1 MLFDH
6 FADIAIFAWLWFKAL
21 FNFDKGKI
29 DINFRWLQF
38 IRQKLMQTA
47 IHVNAF
53 ADSER
58 KMTEEKTIYLIDGTA
73 YIHRAYHAIRGLA
86 NSKGLPTNAIFGFT
100 RMLMKLMEDRNPEY
114 VGMFFDARGPTFR
127 HDMYPDYKANRPP
140 MPEDMAVQIPYIKKV
155 TAAFNLPIIEMQ
167 GYEADDLIGTL
178 AHMAEKVG
186 FTVIMITG
194 DKDFMQLVTEKS
206 TIWDPMKESA
216 TDLQT
221 IREKF
226 GIDPRQMIDVQG
238 LSGDTAD
245 NVPGVPGIGQKTAVT
260 LIKTYNSMQEL
271 YEKLDTITKKKQR
284 ENLEIFKEQA
294 FLCRKLVT
302 INIQAPLTLDPTNFK
317 VTAPD
322 REALAELYKDLEF
335 HQLQQS
341 VPPPDQADLSSKD
354 YQAIMDQD
362 QLTKLISQLE
372 SADLFALDTETTST
386 NPMLA
391 DLVGLSFAVNA
402 NQAYYIPCRH
412 NYLGAPDQLKLQDV
426 LEKLR
431 PVLENPQIKKI
442 GQNIKY
448 DWILLERNGI
458 NLDGVVFDTMLASYL
473 LNPSKR
479 AHNLDQIALD
489 FLGHKTI
496 TYAQVAG
503 KGKKAVLF
511 SQVPLDKAVPYACE
525 DADITLMVRDVLMPK
540 LKELGLDELMT
551 SVEMPLVPVLMRM
564 EMRGVGINVERLNE
578 LSKSFKRQLDALED
592 GIYGL
597 AGETFNI
604 KSSQQLGR
612 ILFEKLRL
620 PVQKKTKKKTGY
632 STDVNVLTVLADQHE
647 LPALILQHR
656 TLAKLKSTYT
666 DALMDLV
673 NPQTGR
679 IHTSYNQTVAATG
692 RLSSSDPNLQNIP
705 IRTKEGRQIRGAFIP
720 CKGWHLV
727 AADYS
732 QVELRVLAHC
742 SEDEIL
748 IQAFRDDEDIH
759 ARTACEVFQVSPA
772 DLSGELRRQAKA
784 INFGIIYGMSAF
796 GLSRQLEISQKMAKT
811 YIDHYFE
818 RYQGVKRFMDQ
829 TIADARETQRTST
842 LLGRIRLLPDINSSN
857 HIIRQAAERT
867 AINTPIQGSAADLI
881 KVAMIRVDEALQ
893 EKNLHSAM
901 LLTVHDELVFEVPSD
916 ELQAVTRLVR
926 DIMEGVWQLKVPLK
940 INIAEGGN
948 WEEAH

>member
-1 MLFDH
+1 
-6 FADIAIFAWLWFKAL
+6 
-21 FNFDKGKI
+21 
-29 DINFRWLQF
+29 
-38 IRQKLMQTA
+38 
-47 IHVNAF
+47 
-53 ADSER
+53 
-58 KMTEEKTIYLIDGTA
+58 MTEEKTIYLIDGTA
-73 YIHRAYHAIRGLA
+73 YIHRAYHAIRGLT
-86 NSKGLPTNAIFGFT
+86 NSKGLPTNAVFGFT
-100 RMLMKLMEDRNPEY
+100 RMLIKLMDDRNPEY
-114 VGMFFDARGPTFR
+114 VGMFFDAKGPTFR
-127 HDMYPDYKANRPP
+127 HDLYADYKANRPP
-140 MPEDMAVQIPYIKKV
+140 MAEDMAVQIPYIKKV

-178 AHMAEKVG
+178 AQIAEKKG

-226 GIDPRQMIDVQG
+226 GIEPQQMIDVQG
-238 LSGDTAD
+238 LSGDAAD

-260 LIKTYNSMQEL
+260 LIKTYNSMPEL
-271 YEKLDTITKKKQR
+271 YEKLDTITRKKQR
-284 ENLEIFKEQA
+284 QNLETFKAQA
-294 FLCRKLVT
+294 FLSRTLVT
-302 INIQAPLTLDPTNFK
+302 INTAVPLTLDPADFK
-317 VTAPD
+317 VSAPD
-322 REALAELYKDLEF
+322 RKALAELYKDLEF
-335 HQLQQS
+335 RQLQQS
-341 VPPPDQADLSSKD
+341 VPDQADLSSKD
-354 YQAIMDQD
+354 YQSIMNQD
-362 QLTKLISQLE
+362 QLSKLISQLE
-372 SADLFALDTETTST
+372 KADLFALDTETTST

-391 DLVGLSFAVNA
+391 ELVGFSFAVKA

-426 LEKLR
+426 LDKLK

-448 DWILLERNGI
+448 DWIVLERNGI
-458 NLDGVVFDTMLASYL
+458 NLAGVVFDTMLASYL

-496 TYAQVAG
+496 TYEQVAG
-503 KGKKAVLF
+503 KGKKAMLF

-525 DADITLMVRDVLMPK
+525 DADITLMVRDVLLPK

-564 EMRGVGINVERLNE
+564 EMRGAGINVERLQE
-578 LSKSFKRQLDALED
+578 LSKSFKKQLDALEG

-632 STDVNVLTVLADQHE
+632 STDVNVLTALADQHE

-666 DALMDLV
+666 DALMELV

-705 IRTKEGRQIRGAFIP
+705 IRTQEGRQIRGAFIP
-720 CKGWHLV
+720 RQGWLLV

-742 SEDEIL
+742 SQDEIL
-748 IQAFRDDEDIH
+748 IQAFQDDEDIH
-759 ARTACEVFQVSPA
+759 ARTACEVFRVSPA
-772 DLSGELRRQAKA
+772 ELSGELRRQAKA

-796 GLSRQLEISQKMAKT
+796 GLSRQLEINQKMAQT

-829 TIADARETQRTST
+829 TIVEARETQRTST

-881 KVAMIRVDEALQ
+881 KVAMIRVDEALR
-893 EKNLHSAM
+893 EKSFQSAM
-901 LLTVHDELVFEVPSD
+901 LLTVHDELVFEVPPE
-916 ELQAVTRLVR
+916 ELQEVTRLVKG
-926 DIMEGVWQLKVPLK
+926 IMEGVWQLKVPLK
-940 INIAEGGN
+940 INVAQGRN